1 MAFWNKKE
9 TDEVTEFVS
18 AEIRISKS
26 YADQLI
32 GLASRQGYEY
42 DILDF
47 DEETKTVRID
57 LPKEKLD
64 KVLGLCFSGIGSKFM

>member
-9 TDEVTEFVS
+9 TEETTETVS
-18 AEIRISKS
+18 AEIRVPKG

-32 GLASRQGYEY
+32 GLASRHKYEY
-42 DILDF
+42 EILDF
-47 DEETKTVRID
+47 DEETKTIRIE

-64 KVLGLCFSGIGSKFM
+64 KVLGLCFSGIGSRFM